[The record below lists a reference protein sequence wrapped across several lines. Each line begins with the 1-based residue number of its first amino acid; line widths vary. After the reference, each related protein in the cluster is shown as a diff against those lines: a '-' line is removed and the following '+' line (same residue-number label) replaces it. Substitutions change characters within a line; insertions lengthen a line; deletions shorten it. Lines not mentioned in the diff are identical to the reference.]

1 MLRGARSSG
10 RVGRSSAGRALE
22 PDAVRLAVVAS
33 IRHEDTSYEDLLM
46 NGVSRDEARE
56 LVRDAV
62 DELVAA
68 WSRAAG

>member
-1 MLRGARSSG
+1 
-10 RVGRSSAGRALE
+10 
-22 PDAVRLAVVAS
+22 
-33 IRHEDTSYEDLLM
+33 M